1 MPKVSRPLNC
11 QVWPLSCLQAINMAT
26 NAYLAWGLGP
36 NFTIPLG
43 GIMSTPKPGS
53 ALVLDFASLL
63 GPLFYC
69 WLAQLLLPIMLV
81 TLVYEKEKRCGSCPQ
96 LLNHQVPMLLP
107 MFSYNN
113 ALHHGIKQSTKTFQG
128 VQNNKLSLI
137 HQRH

>member
-1 MPKVSRPLNC
+1 MSLLTPGSPNAKVSHPLNRQYSGRC
-11 QVWPLSCLQAINMAT
+11 HCLQAINMAT

-96 LLNHQVPMLLP
+96 LLNHQ
-107 MFSYNN
+107 STN
-113 ALHHGIKQSTKTFQG
+113 ALAY
-128 VQNNKLSLI
+128 VLL
-137 HQRH
+137 